1 MIRVN
6 RYTIKLVK
14 EKCSLYNIDKR
25 LDTPERAY
33 KAIEAVLKLS
43 EKAVENFGMISLN
56 GKNFI
61 NGIHILSVGTLSSSL
76 VHPREVFKS
85 ALLNN
90 AAQVILFHNHPSG
103 DPEPSSE
110 DVESNKRM
118 MEAGILMGMKVV
130 DHIVVGED
138 RYVSFKEKGLM

>member
-1 MIRVN
+1 
-6 RYTIKLVK
+6 
-14 EKCSLYNIDKR
+14 
-25 LDTPERAY
+25 
-33 KAIEAVLKLS
+33 
-43 EKAVENFGMISLN
+43 
-56 GKNFI
+56 
-61 NGIHILSVGTLSSSL
+61 
-76 VHPREVFKS
+76 VFKS